1 MEEFTYN
8 KECYKAEYWLYDC
21 PSTEEFIL
29 WVSRKAIAG
38 YKNYVTH
45 GEIEKYNITDYEIEI
60 IASEDFRPVDYF
72 IINNLNSNAES
83 EFLERITE
91 FVRSV
96 SASSRMPDFPS
107 KRKIRLMFWFM
118 PDDYSEGE

>member
-21 PSTEEFIL
+21 PSAEEFIL
-29 WVSRKAIAG
+29 WVTRKAISG
-38 YKNYVTH
+38 YKNYATH

-60 IASEDFRPVDYF
+60 IANEDFRPVDYF
-72 IINNLNSNAES
+72 IINNLNFNAES
-83 EFLERITE
+83 EFLENVTI

-96 SASSRMPDFPS
+96 SADNHMSDFPS
-107 KRKIRLMFWFM
+107 KQTIRLKFWFM
-118 PDDYSEGE
+118 PDEYGEHE